1 VWTTLGLLPQDQ
13 RLGGPSYR
21 DRNEWAAVMIFSD
34 SDWLGYSATVVRF
47 TSPASEMAAYS
58 SGALR

>member
-1 VWTTLGLLPQDQ
+1 M
-13 RLGGPSYR
+13 LGGPSYR

-34 SDWLGYSATVVRF
+34 SDWLGYSATVVGF